1 MCCSLPTTI
10 SQNVKE
16 LARENGV
23 MLVENVVLA
32 RALAKEV
39 ESGHPVPTKWY
50 QAVAVHI
57 RPSAVLRAG
66 APAPTRPRGLAS
78 PA

>member
-1 MCCSLPTTI
+1 MKKAS
-10 SQNVKE
+10 SDS
-16 LARENGV
+16 
-23 MLVENVVLA
+23 
-32 RALAKEV
+32 RAKHEAKERSMKQTLEEFLQTLS
-39 ESGHPVPTKWY
+39 ESSETAIEKLT
-50 QAVAVHI
+50 QIIVHI